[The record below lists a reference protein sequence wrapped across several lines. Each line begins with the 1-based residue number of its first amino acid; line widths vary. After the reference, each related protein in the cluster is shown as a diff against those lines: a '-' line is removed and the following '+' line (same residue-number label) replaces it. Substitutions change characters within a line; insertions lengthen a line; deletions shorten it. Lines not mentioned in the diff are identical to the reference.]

1 MHAPSHEAPRLFLHD
16 AAKGRYD
23 LSTFCE
29 ALNVTVVIEMPLLTH
44 PTASQQDVF
53 STSTTRR
60 RRSLSSPAAAS

>member
-1 MHAPSHEAPRLFLHD
+1 MHAPSHEAPRLLLHD

-29 ALNVTVVIEMPLLTH
+29 ALVVTVAIRLPLLTY

-53 STSTTRR
+53 STSTIQR
-60 RRSLSSPAAAS
+60 RRSLSSPAVAS